1 MRENRAKR
9 KLNNGEVV
17 TIVTG
22 HGGTE
27 MIDFL
32 GPLDLDGVWLEGEHG
47 PLSWQ
52 QIGDSSRACDLWGMS
67 TLTRV
72 NQNDAGLIMRTLDLG
87 SMGVVVPHVSS
98 RTAAEQVV
106 RAAKY
111 APVGMRGTY
120 GGRQSYGVADYFQQA
135 NHQSM
140 VVILI
145 EEQEAIDNLSEM
157 LTVDHIDVFF
167 VAPSDL
173 AQTMGHIGNPT
184 HPEVQAAIDGA
195 LAQIIAAGKNA
206 GTIVFDETVERYVAA
221 GVRFFLASWNA
232 WVARGA
238 GAFLERVRS
247 AAR

>member
-1 MRENRAKR
+1 MRENRAKQ

-17 TIVTG
+17 TILTG
-22 HGGTE
+22 HGDTE

-52 QIGDSSRACDLWGMS
+52 QIGDGSRACDLWGM
-67 TLTRV
+67 TPLTRV
-72 NQNDAGLIMRTLDLG
+72 NQNDAGLIMRTLDCG
-87 SMGVVVPHVSS
+87 SMGVVGAPRKQSDSS
-98 RTAAEQVV
+98 RAGCA
-106 RAAKY
+106 
-111 APVGMRGTY
+111 
-120 GGRQSYGVADYFQQA
+120 GRQVCSDRDAGHVWGPPIVRGSRLLSASQPPDHGGDPDRGARSNRQAGRDTDRRSYRC
-135 NHQSM
+135 
-140 VVILI
+140 L
-145 EEQEAIDNLSEM
+145 
-157 LTVDHIDVFF
+157 F

-206 GTIVFDETVERYVAA
+206 GTVVFDETVERYVAA
-221 GVRFFLASWNA
+221 GVSFLLTSWDI
-232 WVARGA
+232 WVAQGA